1 MNRYFTLETESKELF
16 FKIPDVFTLEGSKY
30 ITLSPV
36 AKLLYG
42 VLWKRNSLSIMNKWI
57 DEEGRVYF
65 YFKQDEIGKA
75 LNVKDAKTIRK
86 YLKEL
91 EQYGLL
97 ERVNQGLQ
105 LPDRLYLKHVEVT
118 ADEYFQLIGNYSPSR
133 QGNIPYPD
141 GENIPSNK
149 IENNKI
155 NKKEKEEAEENNK
168 KEEVG
173 NKSEWSSTN
182 KEGMKKTSQGTEF
195 DIVINSYTNNE
206 DLKETL
212 YEFIKMRKTIK
223 KPMTTRAL
231 KILLNKLD
239 KMFSD
244 EADKIESLNNSIL
257 NSWQGVFELKKVNNT
272 NKNKKSFDEYID

>member
-16 FKIPDVFTLEGSKY
+16 FRIPDVFTLEGSKY

-42 VLWKRNSLSIMNKWI
+42 VLWKRNSLSILNQWI

-97 ERVNQGLQ
+97 ERVNQGLK

-118 ADEYFQLIGNYSPSR
+118 PDEYFQLIGKYSPSR
-133 QGNIPYPD
+133 QGNIPYQD

-155 NKKEKEEAEENNK
+155 YKKEKENAEDENS

-173 NKSEWSSTN
+173 NKS
-182 KEGMKKTSQGTEF
+182 EGMKKTSQGTEF
-195 DIVINSYTNNE
+195 DITINSYTNNE

-223 KPMTTRAL
+223 KPLTTRAL
-231 KILLNKLD
+231 KLILTKLD
-239 KMFSD
+239 KMFND
-244 EADKIESLNNSIL
+244 EAYKIESLNNSII
-257 NSWQGVFELKKVNNT
+257 NSWSSVYELKDKQVNKG